1 MVKLI
6 QSAFIVVCMAAFALQ
21 ANAQTSI
28 RLSTVVKSTGSTG
41 SNPIK
46 IHEELDM
53 GPTVADRMK
62 ALENMRLEY
71 LNGFDAESKI
81 VLGVDVNEN
90 ASGTEKSETQ
100 AVTLKSVRMDVLM
113 NDNSTRSFSE
123 FSSLTMALL
132 AEGSGDAST
141 RKPFFTL
148 PGRTGSNT
156 ITGNEFRDKFDSTIT
171 IPVPVDMDFTQAKE
185 VTIHIDFLNVN
196 SKLGDP
202 ELFYDYTNG
211 FEDLALLNDA
221 DSRYIDNVAA
231 GVLLNGDVVGE
242 EPIPAGAP
250 MVISLRDE
258 TVPYVEWVGYPS
270 STGHYLVGYED
281 LFPNLGDYDFNDLT
295 VAYRVEL
302 GFDLNSQVTYIRGE
316 AILITRGADY
326 THDWHLRMGVTGASG
341 TITEALYRPVEY
353 EFGTKGELIQQ
364 FEPRSF
370 NNAAQID
377 LRGFADTKALFPAPE
392 GCKFTNTP
400 ECDTFIKGPKYI
412 FNIVFDTPVDPAKIS
427 PAPFDP
433 YLFVRNTNYEI
444 HTIGQTLASQRT
456 AMGYDSSAN
465 NSNNQTSFVD
475 NNGFPFAMM
484 LAKPWQPPIE
494 GWSMEVAY
502 PDFVNY
508 VQTSGGQKK
517 DWYLRPDTTKVHPS
531 ARFVWQW

>member
-1 MVKLI
+1 MNKLI
-6 QSAFIVVCMAAFALQ
+6 QSTVLMLCLSGLAIN
-21 ANAQTSI
+21 ANAATSV
-28 RLSTVVKSTGSTG
+28 RLSSVVKSTGTTG
-41 SNPIK
+41 NDPIR

-53 GPTVADRMK
+53 GDTVAARMQ

-71 LNGFDAESKI
+71 LNGLDAESKI

-90 ASGTEKSETQ
+90 AGGTEKAETQ
-100 AVTLKSVRMDVLM
+100 AVALKSVRMDVLM
-113 NDNSTRSFSE
+113 NDNSTRSFTE

-132 AEGSGDAST
+132 AEGSGDAIT
-141 RKPFFTL
+141 RQPFFTL
-148 PGRTGSNT
+148 PGRTGSNN
-156 ITGNEFRDKFDSTIT
+156 ITGNEFRDNFDSTIT
-171 IPVPVDMDFTQAKE
+171 IPVPLDMDFTQAKE
-185 VTIHIDFLNVN
+185 VTIHVDFLDVN

-221 DSRYIDNVAA
+221 DSRYVDNVAA
-231 GVLLNGDVVGE
+231 GILLNGDVVGE

-302 GFDLNSQVTYIRGE
+302 GFDLNSQVAYVRGE

-326 THDWHLRMGVTGASG
+326 THDWHLRMGVTSASG
-341 TITEALYRPVEY
+341 TVTESLYQPTAD
-353 EFGTKGELIQQ
+353 GHGELVG
-364 FEPRSF
+364 EVTTRAF
-370 NNAAQID
+370 NGSQID
-377 LRGFADTKALFPAPE
+377 LRGFADTKALFPAPA

-400 ECDTFIKGPKYI
+400 ECDTFIQGPKYI
-412 FNIVFDTPVDPAKIS
+412 FNIVFDTPVDPENIS

-444 HTIGQTLASQRT
+444 HTIGQTLATQRT
-456 AMGYDSSAN
+456 SMGYSASG
-465 NSNNQTSFVD
+465 NSGNNQTTFVD
-475 NNGFPFAMM
+475 GNGFPFAMM

-517 DWYLRPDTTKVHPS
+517 DWYLRPDTAKVHPS